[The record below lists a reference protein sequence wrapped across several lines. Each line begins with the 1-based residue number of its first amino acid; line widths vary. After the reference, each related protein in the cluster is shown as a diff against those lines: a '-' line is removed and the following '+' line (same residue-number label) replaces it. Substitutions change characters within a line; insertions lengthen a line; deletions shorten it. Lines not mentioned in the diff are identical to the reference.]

1 MCCYLVDKYK
11 TIFLQEGLLSIHLQI
26 ELRRM
31 TFYAYHGVAPQETR
45 VGNTFIV
52 DLILTAPLENAVW
65 SDDLSDTI
73 NYATVYETV
82 KAEMAIPSRLLEHA
96 AGRILKALKERFPQI
111 TEVELVLSK
120 LNPPFG
126 GDIHSASIILKE
138 SFLSV

>member
-1 MCCYLVDKYK
+1 MTTK
-11 TIFLQEGLLSIHLQI
+11 I

-82 KAEMAIPSRLLEHA
+82 KAEMAIPSRLRARGGAYLE
-96 AGRILKALKERFPQI
+96 GFEREI
-111 TEVELVLSK
+111 STDHGGGTCLV
-120 LNPPFG
+120 
-126 GDIHSASIILKE
+126 
-138 SFLSV
+138 

>member
-1 MCCYLVDKYK
+1 MTTK
-11 TIFLQEGLLSIHLQI
+11 I

-126 GDIHSASIILKE
+126 GDIHSVSIILKE

>member
-1 MCCYLVDKYK
+1 MTTK
-11 TIFLQEGLLSIHLQI
+11 I

-52 DLILTAPLENAVW
+52 DLLLTAPLENAVW

-120 LNPPFG
+120 LNSPFG

>member
-1 MCCYLVDKYK
+1 MTTK
-11 TIFLQEGLLSIHLQI
+11 I

-82 KAEMAIPSRLLEHA
+82 KAEMAIPSRLLE

>member
-1 MCCYLVDKYK
+1 MTTK
-11 TIFLQEGLLSIHLQI
+11 I

-82 KAEMAIPSRLLEHA
+82 KA
-96 AGRILKALKERFPQI
+96 LKERFPQI

>member
-1 MCCYLVDKYK
+1 MTTK
-11 TIFLQEGLLSIHLQI
+11 I

-31 TFYAYHGVAPQETR
+31 TFYAYHGVVPQETR

-52 DLILTAPLENAVW
+52 DLILTAPLGDAVW
-65 SDDLSDTI
+65 SDDLNDTV

-82 KAEMAIPSRLLEHA
+82 KAEMAIPSKLLEHV
-96 AGRILKALKERFPQI
+96 AGRILKALKERLPQI
-111 TEVELVLSK
+111 TEVEIVLYK

>member
-1 MCCYLVDKYK
+1 MTTK
-11 TIFLQEGLLSIHLQI
+11 I

-126 GDIHSASIILKE
+126 GDIHSSSIILKE

>member
-1 MCCYLVDKYK
+1 MTTK
-11 TIFLQEGLLSIHLQI
+11 I

-126 GDIHSASIILKE
+126 GDIHSALIILKE

>member
-1 MCCYLVDKYK
+1 MTTK
-11 TIFLQEGLLSIHLQI
+11 I

-82 KAEMAIPSRLLEHA
+82 KAEW
-96 AGRILKALKERFPQI
+96 
-111 TEVELVLSK
+111 LS
-120 LNPPFG
+120 PRDFSSTRRG
-126 GDIHSASIILKE
+126 VS
-138 SFLSV
+138 

>member
-1 MCCYLVDKYK
+1 MTTK
-11 TIFLQEGLLSIHLQI
+11 I

-31 TFYAYHGVAPQETR
+31 TFYADHGVAPQETR
-45 VGNTFIV
+45 VRNTFIV

-96 AGRILKALKERFPQI
+96 AGRILKALK
-111 TEVELVLSK
+111 VLSK

>member
-1 MCCYLVDKYK
+1 MTTK
-11 TIFLQEGLLSIHLQI
+11 I

-82 KAEMAIPSRLLEHA
+82 KAEMAIPSRLLEHGA
-96 AGRILKALKERFPQI
+96 YLEGFEREI
-111 TEVELVLSK
+111 STDHGGGTCLV
-120 LNPPFG
+120 
-126 GDIHSASIILKE
+126 
-138 SFLSV
+138 

>member
-1 MCCYLVDKYK
+1 MTTK
-11 TIFLQEGLLSIHLQI
+11 I

-31 TFYAYHGVAPQETR
+31 IFYAYHGVAPQETR

-65 SDDLSDTI
+65 RDYLSDTI

>member
-1 MCCYLVDKYK
+1 MTTK
-11 TIFLQEGLLSIHLQI
+11 I

-82 KAEMAIPSRLLEHA
+82 KAEMAIPSRLLEQR
-96 AGRILKALKERFPQI
+96 GRAYLEGFEREI
-111 TEVELVLSK
+111 STDHGGGTCLV
-120 LNPPFG
+120 
-126 GDIHSASIILKE
+126 
-138 SFLSV
+138 

>member
-1 MCCYLVDKYK
+1 MTTK
-11 TIFLQEGLLSIHLQI
+11 I

-120 LNPPFG
+120 LNTLFG

>member
-1 MCCYLVDKYK
+1 MTTK
-11 TIFLQEGLLSIHLQI
+11 I

-126 GDIHSASIILKE
+126 GDINSASIILKE

>member
-1 MCCYLVDKYK
+1 MTTK
-11 TIFLQEGLLSIHLQI
+11 I

-126 GDIHSASIILKE
+126 GDIQSASIILKE

>member
-1 MCCYLVDKYK
+1 MTTK
-11 TIFLQEGLLSIHLQI
+11 I

-82 KAEMAIPSRLLEHA
+82 KAEMAIPSRLLGAYLE
-96 AGRILKALKERFPQI
+96 GFEREI
-111 TEVELVLSK
+111 STDHGGGTCLV
-120 LNPPFG
+120 
-126 GDIHSASIILKE
+126 
-138 SFLSV
+138 